1 MQAPPALRGAGARLA
16 YNASMRVRA
25 MRLASVILASALAL
39 AAPLPSLASDK
50 KEVVLRGHVV
60 CLDDAREA
68 LASGKDCPDD
78 PPGGWAIRTKDRTL
92 HRLSSQDVRVVMLTD
107 LRVRSRE
114 LEIEAW
120 QDGEGRLA
128 IVRLRSVI
136 DGRLH
141 DPHFYCDVCSIR
153 AHTPGPCWCC
163 RAPFEF
169 REPPLK
175 E

>member
-1 MQAPPALRGAGARLA
+1 MPPALRVAGARLA

-25 MRLASVILASALAL
+25 TRLAPVIVASALAV
-39 AAPLPSLASDK
+39 ALPSLASDK

-60 CLDDAREA
+60 CLDDAREP

-92 HRLSSQDVRVVMLTD
+92 HRLSSLDEDERVVMLTD

-114 LEIEAW
+114 LQIEAW

-153 AHTPGPCWCC
+153 AHTPGLCWCC

-169 REPPLK
+169 REPPVR

>member
-1 MQAPPALRGAGARLA
+1 MLPALRVAGARLA
-16 YNASMRVRA
+16 YSASMRIRVTQ
-25 MRLASVILASALAL
+25 LAPVIVASALAL
-39 AAPLPSLASDK
+39 AAALPSLASDK

-92 HRLSSQDVRVVMLTD
+92 HRLSSLDEDARVVMLTD

-141 DPHFYCDVCSIR
+141 DRI
-153 AHTPGPCWCC
+153 
-163 RAPFEF
+163 
-169 REPPLK
+169 
-175 E
+175 